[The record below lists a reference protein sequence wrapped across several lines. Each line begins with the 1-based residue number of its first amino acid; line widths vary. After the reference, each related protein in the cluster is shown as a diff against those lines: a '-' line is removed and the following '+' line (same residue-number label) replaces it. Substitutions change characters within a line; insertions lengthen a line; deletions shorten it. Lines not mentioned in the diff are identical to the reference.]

1 MLTAFQPSRKRP
13 SPGQKMTSGGR
24 SLKPAPCPCP
34 IPPAGKGYGRRQH
47 HFLAGKMQ
55 RRSELTLLCCLL
67 QTTVIA
73 ACALSSICRSFPP
86 FRESFFSRGFQRDP
100 PVSFSLSG
108 RPAALLPPALPPRS
122 VTYGTGICRRYE
134 ITGFSVIL
142 IRHGK
147 MHVDQYKEKFRFE
160 Y

>member
-1 MLTAFQPSRKRP
+1 MLTAFQPPRKRP

-55 RRSELTLLCCLL
+55 RRSDLTLLCCLL

-86 FRESFFSRGFQRDP
+86 FQEMFIAEVFKGIFRFLSVRPQNLQLCCRLP
-100 PVSFSLSG
+100 ICPVL
-108 RPAALLPPALPPRS
+108 LLPEQTSSGFLKLLDSPSSSS
-122 VTYGTGICRRYE
+122 VTVRCKYE
-134 ITGFSVIL
+134 
-142 IRHGK
+142 
-147 MHVDQYKEKFRFE
+147 YA
-160 Y
+160 